1 MSQGLDEQ
9 EEQEIRSI
17 GSEVFMI
24 IGRLYG
30 LIDGFKWF
38 IFLGNLL
45 CIGFVMAELHII
57 DMCRGIAN
65 RDDLSTASWASL
77 LGWLLVVLLA
87 NRAFGWS
94 QFMVTVYATNR
105 AMIKLRTQFFAKLMS
120 LSKSFYDT
128 HKLGWLVARGTG
140 DMNTIYDFLTFGL
153 MVVFMIC
160 SYTGI
165 IAWKLWDVA
174 PSLLAVAAVVIPIG
188 CAVIAWL
195 QKRIRA
201 RVEELS
207 SQNSRMIAYLAESI
221 RGVRVTQA
229 FAREEKNLSAYMEF
243 NQENVRLSLKVLKAT
258 AILMPT
264 MDALGILGI
273 VTVITWGAWMLEHGA
288 MSHGQLITPADLVA
302 CVLYMNMLLIPIRM
316 LIDIYNMSINA
327 ATSARRVFQV
337 LELQPE
343 IKDPAEPE
351 ELPRMKGAL
360 SFRQVQFRYKE
371 DGPWILKGID
381 LDIPAGQ
388 VVAIVGKTG
397 AGKTTIAHLAA
408 RFHDP
413 QEGQVMVDGRDLRV
427 FRQDDL
433 HAHMGIVLQEGFLF
447 SGTVLDNIRFRR
459 PELSRDEVQKLCE
472 GLGTH
477 EAIDALPDSYDTE
490 VMEGGSNLSVGQRQL
505 ISLSRALAADPKV
518 LILDEATSA
527 IDVATEVI
535 LERALQRLVHG
546 RTTIIIAHRLST
558 IRRAERILVME
569 QGRIIEDGSDA
580 QLLAL
585 NGEYT
590 KLVQG
595 AAH

>member
-1 MSQGLDEQ
+1 MSQGLDEKD
-9 EEQEIRSI
+9 EEIRSL
-17 GSEVFMI
+17 GGEVFTI
-24 IGRLYG
+24 IARLYG
-30 LIDGFKWF
+30 LIEGFKWF

-45 CIGFVMAELHII
+45 CIGFVLAELRII
-57 DMCRGIAN
+57 FECKEIAK
-65 RDDLSTASWASL
+65 RKDLATADWASL
-77 LGWLLVVLLA
+77 LGLLIVVLLA

-105 AMIKLRTQFFAKLMS
+105 AMIKLRNQFFAKLMS
-120 LSKSFYDT
+120 LSKNFYDT
-128 HKLGWLVARGTG
+128 HKIGWLVARGTG

-153 MVVFMIC
+153 MVVFMIF

-165 IAWKLWDVA
+165 IAWKLWDVD
-174 PSLLAVAAVVIPIG
+174 PSLLLVAAVVIPIG
-188 CAVIAWL
+188 CCVIAWL

-207 SQNSRMIAYLAESI
+207 SQNSRMVAYLAESI

-273 VTVITWGAWMLEHGA
+273 VTVITRGAWMLAHGA
-288 MSHGQLITPADLVA
+288 TSHGHLITPADLVA

-351 ELPRMKGAL
+351 ELPSMKGDL
-360 SFRQVQFRYKE
+360 SFRQVQFRYKD
-371 DGPWILKGID
+371 DGPWILKGIN

-459 PELSRDEVQKLCE
+459 PELSRDEVQKLCQ

-477 EAIDALPDSYDTE
+477 DAIDALPDSYDTA

-535 LERALQRLVHG
+535 LEQALQRLVYG

-558 IRRAERILVME
+558 IRRADRILVME
-569 QGRIIEDGSDA
+569 QGRIIEDGTDA

-585 NGEYT
+585 NGEYA

-595 AAH
+595 AEN

>member
-1 MSQGLDEQ
+1 MSQALDEHD
-9 EEQEIRSI
+9 QEIRSF
-17 GSEVFMI
+17 GSEVFRI

-45 CIGFVMAELHII
+45 CICFVLAELHII
-57 DMCRGIAN
+57 DRCRGIAN
-65 RDDLSTASWASL
+65 RDDLATADWGSL
-77 LGWLLVVLLA
+77 LGLLILVLLA
-87 NRAFGWS
+87 NRIFGWS

-120 LSKSFYDT
+120 LSKNFYDT
-128 HKLGWLVARGTG
+128 HKIGWLVARGTG

-153 MVVFMIC
+153 MVVFMIL

-188 CAVIAWL
+188 CAIIAWL

-207 SQNSRMIAYLAESI
+207 SQNSRMVAYLAESI

-258 AILMPT
+258 AILVPT

-273 VTVITWGAWMLEHGA
+273 VTVITWGAWMLENGA
-288 MSHGQLITPADLVA
+288 MSNGVPITPADLVA

-316 LIDIYNMSINA
+316 LIDIYSMSINA

-343 IKDPAEPE
+343 IKDPEQPE
-351 ELPRMKGAL
+351 ELTSMKGEL

-371 DGPWILKGID
+371 DGPWILRGIN
-381 LDIPAGQ
+381 LEIPAGQ

-413 QEGQVMVDGRDLRV
+413 QEGQVLVDGRDLKV

-459 PELSRDEVQKLCE
+459 PELSRAEVEKLCL

-477 EAIDALPDSYDTE
+477 EAIDALPDSYDTV

-558 IRRAERILVME
+558 IRRADRILVME
-569 QGRIIEDGSDA
+569 QGRILEDGTDA

-585 NGEYT
+585 NGEYA

-595 AAH
+595 AEH